1 MIEYVKCF
9 DSNKIMSS
17 KAIDNKLLKK
27 SNQIWKKKVKNSLN
41 IIFDSQPVYGD
52 HDKSIKKKIKLF
64 VGKLNIN
71 FQGRNKSKENTAY
84 KLL

>member
-1 MIEYVKCF
+1 M
-9 DSNKIMSS
+9 
-17 KAIDNKLLKK
+17 
-27 SNQIWKKKVKNSLN
+27 KKKVKNSLN

>member
-1 MIEYVKCF
+1 ME
-9 DSNKIMSS
+9 
-17 KAIDNKLLKK
+17 
-27 SNQIWKKKVKNSLN
+27 KKVKNSLN

-84 KLL
+84 KLLSLIMLDSAVRVTRKYYPQTLLGECKYEI